1 MTSGEGQRQR
11 LADLPGQTV
20 YDASDQK
27 IGKIGQIWYDDETG
41 QPEWTT
47 VNTGMF
53 GNSES
58 FMPVNGLRSKA
69 RGQLRT
75 PYSREQVR
83 QAPHLDPSSGH
94 LDASEEDR
102 LYAHYVRIPG
112 QRSGAESTRGEG
124 SAQATGS
131 QGAGSQTTG
140 TQAAGTQAASGQSAG
155 RQSTGDQSTG
165 RQATGSAEAT
175 GRSASTEEVTRS
187 EEHLRAH
194 TEERESGRAKLRKY
208 VVTEHEEVTVP
219 VFHEEV
225 RVEREPITEEERPA
239 AGTELSDEEREIVL
253 HEERPV
259 AETETVPTE
268 RVRMTKERVGDNETV
283 SGEVRQERV
292 ETEGDVSE
300 RNRTNE

>member
-20 YDASDQK
+20 YDSSDQK
-27 IGKIGQIWYDDETG
+27 IGKIGRIWYDDETG

-53 GNSES
+53 GSSES
-58 FMPVNGLRSKA
+58 FMPMSGLRSKA

-75 PYSREQVR
+75 SYSREQVR

-102 LYAHYVRIPG
+102 LHAHYGRIPS
-112 QRSGAESTRGEG
+112 QRSGAESAQDEESTQAAG
-124 SAQATGS
+124 AQA
-131 QGAGSQTTG
+131 AGSRDAGAQSSGSRDTG
-140 TQAAGTQAASGQSAG
+140 AQAAGTQTTGGQS
-155 RQSTGDQSTG
+155 
-165 RQATGSAEAT
+165 TGSAEAS
-175 GRSASTEEVTRS
+175 GRGTSTEEVTRS

-208 VVTEHEEVTVP
+208 VVTEHEEITVP

-225 RVEREPITEEERPA
+225 RVEREPITEEERAA
-239 AGTELSDEEREIVL
+239 AGSELSDEEHEVIL
-253 HEERPV
+253 HEEQPV
-259 AETETVPTE
+259 TETETVPTE

-283 SGEVRQERV
+283 SGEVRKERV
-292 ETEGDVSE
+292 EAEGDVSE